1 MAELYKKSGSAGIK
15 GTQYEIRLALHFTTR
30 AILNG
35 YHDFALA
42 CNMDAAGKF
51 DDLVF
56 RYKKNEASQEK
67 WRFVQA
73 KNKVG
78 GPIESKELLHESK
91 GGDLN
96 LYKYI
101 RSYQEIVSGED
112 TELQNLELEE
122 LILLTTRNLNVA
134 ESDAPLTFET
144 RPGHPGGILEFEG
157 FESKRLK
164 MIAKDE
170 TVKEM
175 VEQLINDFM
184 TRVASELIS
193 HMVEKKEI
201 RGQGILAK
209 ADLLLSQNVLQ
220 VLPQSRGQS
229 NAFFKED
236 FLTENNP
243 KLTEKTRQFQKL
255 FTETLKKKTKK
266 EFSKLND
273 SLESDE
279 LRLNVFKNFGQ
290 IRKPKIETDQQ
301 TKQLNE
307 WPQPAS
313 FEEMKK
319 YFETLTLAVHQ
330 PNEDELRKSIQ
341 QDISLLVPFA
351 QKDRTD
357 IYPLLEDKATEWYKD
372 PNGRWLTKEEA
383 MKWFAEAAGP
393 YVSRYLTEFK
403 TLQYLGR
410 GGFGVVFE
418 ARNLLDGCHYAV
430 KRIQLPNSE
439 EARKKAMREVKVTAV

>member
-1 MAELYKKSGSAGIK
+1 MLRSYKKSRSTNIK

-78 GPIESKELLHESK
+78 GPIDSKELLDESK

-96 LYKYI
+96 LYKYFS
-101 RSYQEIVSGED
+101 SYQKITNRKD
-112 TELQNLELEE
+112 TQLQNLNLEE
-122 LILLTTRNLNVA
+122 LILLTTRNFQDNVA
-134 ESDAPLTFET
+134 DSDAQLTFEP
-144 RPGHPGGILEFEG
+144 RHGHRGDILEFERL
-157 FESKRLK
+157 ESKRYK
-164 MIAKDE
+164 MLAKDE
-170 TVKEM
+170 TMQRM
-175 VEQLINDFM
+175 VEQLDFM
-184 TRVASELIS
+184 TRVASELIN
-193 HMVEKKEI
+193 HMVERKEI
-201 RGQGILAK
+201 REQSFLAE
-209 ADLLLSQNVLQ
+209 ADVLLSQNVLL
-220 VLPQSRGQS
+220 VLPQPRGQS
-229 NAFFKED
+229 NAFFKPE
-236 FLTENNP
+236 FLVENNP
-243 KLTEKTRQFQKL
+243 KLPEKTRQFKKI
-255 FTETLKKKTKK
+255 FNKTLKKRTKK

-357 IYPLLEDKATEWYKD
+357 IYSLLEDKATEWYKD